1 MSEKKPSKSSNKA
14 STPAAPTESGAPA
27 SQPRAGSQALTQ
39 STPSLKTPQSDNDQA
54 RAVADLLNG
63 SAEPA
68 KQEEQPETEHVSMV
82 DDVLNDTD
90 DQVEAAPD
98 PVPLKKVKSLKD
110 LADNSGLDIDSI
122 YAMEITTADGEKA
135 TLSEMKDYFSQRQ
148 EEKRE
153 NAEAAARR
161 DEQETAD
168 IANRTFVA
176 DLAARFGHMLTPDQQ
191 AEMQAQRQQT
201 DARERD
207 LLAQTAPE
215 LSNPQTF
222 TAFRDDA
229 VTLLKMYGYTP
240 AEMQIS
246 DHRQILM
253 MRDMMKMRKRLKD
266 LGTYKPKSK
275 PPGNTSTS
283 GKIANIDSSTRA
295 NAAAAKGSEADK
307 VAAISRIMKG

>member
-1 MSEKKPSKSSNKA
+1 M
-14 STPAAPTESGAPA
+14 
-27 SQPRAGSQALTQ
+27 
-39 STPSLKTPQSDNDQA
+39 
-54 RAVADLLNG
+54 
-63 SAEPA
+63 
-68 KQEEQPETEHVSMV
+68 
-82 DDVLNDTD
+82 
-90 DQVEAAPD
+90 
-98 PVPLKKVKSLKD
+98 
-110 LADNSGLDIDSI
+110 DIDSI